1 MMGFNDSA
9 PRTPTGTCRAWRRLL
24 REEDAW
30 LLRQIGS
37 MRPVLW
43 LRPQPLGAAAR
54 HGILALRAGVDGQ
67 LRGALR
73 FDAGQ
78 WPWADDSAPAIVLQ
92 HVCEGATWGR
102 HLLDEAARV
111 LAPEGRLYV
120 LRFDRLSPW
129 YWRHGGKVVRHGGA
143 PLLWGRGLNLG
154 SAQRHGL
161 SLEYRHA
168 LGNRGFNAGG
178 GIVPG
183 YARQPERW
191 PLASS
196 LRATRIWVLRKRRR
210 QWLLPGRRAAASA
223 VPARYGL
230 VRMAGPGQRRSGDHE

>member
-1 MMGFNDSA
+1 MPMCRFHVKLRMWSG
-9 PRTPTGTCRAWRRLL
+9 RGTAL
-24 REEDAW
+24 D
-30 LLRQIGS
+30 
-37 MRPVLW
+37 V
-43 LRPQPLGAAAR
+43 AA
-54 HGILALRAGVDGQ
+54 H
-67 LRGALR
+67 
-73 FDAGQ
+73 
-78 WPWADDSAPAIVLQ
+78 PAMV
-92 HVCEGATWGR
+92 A
-102 HLLDEAARV
+102 V
-111 LAPEGRLYV
+111 LASGHFGSCAGMDPVG
-120 LRFDRLSPW
+120 
-129 YWRHGGKVVRHGGA
+129 GGKVVRHGGA

-183 YARQPERW
+183 HDRQAERW